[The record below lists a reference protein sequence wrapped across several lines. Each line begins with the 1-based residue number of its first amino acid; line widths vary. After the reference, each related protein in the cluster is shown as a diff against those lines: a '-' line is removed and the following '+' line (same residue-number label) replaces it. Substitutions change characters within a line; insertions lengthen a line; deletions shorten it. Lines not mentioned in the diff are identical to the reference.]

1 MDVRAQQVTDRV
13 AHFRAALLTGRGPGA
28 SVSEI
33 SEHTR
38 DRPALQLVPAGVGRV
53 GWESG
58 GQRQDA
64 QQPVP
69 TAPCPQAGPR
79 PDQFHLDLRSALV
92 GAVATAIG
100 SSLAS
105 HFLRRAHHARR
116 PVLSDS
122 PRKAR

>member
-1 MDVRAQQVTDRV
+1 MDVRAQQVTDRL
-13 AHFRAALLTGRGPGA
+13 AHLRAALLTGRGPGA

-58 GQRQDA
+58 GQRQDT
-64 QQPVP
+64 QHPVP

-79 PDQFHLDLRSALV
+79 PDRFHLDLRSALV
-92 GAVATAIG
+92 GAVATAIA

-105 HFLRRAHHARR
+105 HFLRRSHHARG

-122 PRKAR
+122 ARRAW